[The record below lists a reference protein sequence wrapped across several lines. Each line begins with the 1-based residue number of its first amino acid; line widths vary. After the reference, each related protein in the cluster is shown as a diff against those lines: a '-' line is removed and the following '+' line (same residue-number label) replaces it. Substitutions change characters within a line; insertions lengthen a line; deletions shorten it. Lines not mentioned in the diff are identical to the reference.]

1 MAKITKHLVA
11 CAMLVALA
19 GGCGE
24 SSGPRYT
31 PEILQFAAFPLD
43 AYEGDYRLISW
54 RTEFADRITIME
66 RTGSEGAYA
75 YEVLYESSITPN
87 GAIEYRVHGPLAL
100 VLRAY
105 NTDSRREDEET
116 IDITVDVPER
126 DHLVAF
132 YPEAAWVGPG
142 ECAKLNYSIA
152 NVTASMSL
160 RLGITEPEWG
170 GDEMVHNFDTAGD
183 ILHGSFEVTDCASST
198 SFLKITH
205 HTGFY
210 AHLVGDATCPRCEG
224 SGLVDGDTCP
234 RCEGA
239 TTVPIDERAENYV
252 GFFEVPLPEIISFTA
267 DDYTIVTGGA
277 TNVNWEVHEAESV
290 ELSGFTPQFCDAWGE
305 CRNSVEVTPTA
316 TTEYTLTAIG
326 PGGTMI
332 DRLTITVTSTP
343 TAPIVESFTATPT
356 EIRPGT
362 ATTLSWDTTLADS
375 VTIEGS
381 PADSS
386 LPTTFTTDGTADVT
400 PTETTVYTLTATNT
414 VGSTPATATVTV
426 TPLVAGDLVISEI
439 MMNPATV
446 DDTTGEWFEIYNPG
460 SMEVNL
466 NGLTIGTGS
475 ATDTIDSDVLVPGGN
490 YALLALSS
498 TPGDNDNLPTP
509 DFVYAGLAFDE
520 TSADALSV
528 IDGSTTID
536 TVAWDGS
543 TWTVTEGYSWSLD
556 SATLTAT
563 DNDTWGN
570 WCNGAA
576 LWTGAASNYGSP
588 GAANPSCS

>member
-11 CAMLVALA
+11 CAIVVALA

-31 PEILQFAAFPLD
+31 PQILQFAAFPVD
-43 AYEGDYRLISW
+43 AYEGDYRLLSW
-54 RTEFADRITIME
+54 RTEYADRVTIME
-66 RTGSEGAYA
+66 RTGTEGSYR
-75 YEVLYESSITPN
+75 YDVLFESDITPN
-87 GAIEYRVHGPLAL
+87 GALEYRVHGALTL

-105 NTDSRREDEET
+105 NTGSRREAEQAV
-116 IDITVDVPER
+116 DITVDVPTP

-132 YPEAAWVGPG
+132 YPDSPWLGPG

-152 NVTASMSL
+152 NVAAGMSL
-160 RLGITEPEWG
+160 HLGVVEPDWG
-170 GDEMVHNFDTAGD
+170 GDEMVHNFDTDGEM
-183 ILHGSFEVTDCASST
+183 LHGSFEVTDCATST
-198 SFLKITH
+198 SFLKISH

-210 AHLVGDATCPRCEG
+210 AELYNAAGEAIEYQ
-224 SGLVDGDTCP
+224 
-234 RCEGA
+234 
-239 TTVPIDERAENYV
+239 ENYV
-252 GFFEVPLPEIISFTA
+252 GFFEVALPEIISFTA
-267 DDYTIVTGGA
+267 DDYTIIPGGM
-277 TNVNWEVHEAESV
+277 TTVRWEVREAESV
-290 ELSGFTPQFCDAWGE
+290 ELSGYTPQYCDAWLE
-305 CRNSVEVTPTA
+305 CRGNAEVTPTG
-316 TTEYTLTAIG
+316 TIEYLLTATG
-326 PGGTMI
+326 PGGVMV
-332 DRLTITVTSTP
+332 DRLTVVVTSTP
-343 TAPIVESFTATPT
+343 TAPIVESFTAAPT

-362 ATTLSWDTTLADS
+362 TATLTWDTTLADS
-375 VTIEGS
+375 VTIVGA

-386 LPTTFTTDGTADVT
+386 LPSTFTTDGTADVT
-400 PTETTVYTLTATNT
+400 PTATTVYTLTATNT
-414 VGSTPATATVTV
+414 IGSTPATATVTV

-446 DDTTGEWFEIYNPG
+446 ADTTGEWFEIYNPG

-475 ATDTIDSDVLVPGGN
+475 ATDTIDSDVLVPAGT

-498 TPGDNDNLPTP
+498 TTTENDNLPTP

-520 TSADALSV
+520 SSADALSV

-536 TVAWDGS
+536 AVAWDGS

-556 SATLTAT
+556 SSTLTAT

-570 WCNGAA
+570 WCDGASM
-576 LWTGAASNYGSP
+576 WTGAASNYGSP